1 MSVLVTLFNLSPY
14 LILPGHWIGWLGLA
28 ILCGGTAVLLWRWR
42 RYNHRFGETQWVILL
57 ILGLLTPVT
66 SLFFGLQLPSPGA
79 LPPPGLP
86 IDPQGSALMFFATL
100 PWFLAAGLLG
110 PAAAASLAAFSG
122 LLLGLWNTHSL
133 FTSFEMALFAGIL
146 GLAVSQHFKTWVFR
160 IFRHPMAV
168 AILLIVIYP
177 LLFLVDNTLF
187 FLGISPGTGSV
198 VTSLDYAITHTTAAT
213 LAFVGEIIVA
223 AMFAQILAVALPQKW
238 GQGPPANKTELES
251 FPPERSLEARF
262 FYTMGPLFL
271 MLAIAL
277 IAGGWIVVG
286 NVARQMLRERMALAT
301 QTASDSIQFFL
312 EVGQDLVLQL
322 AYDPALYASSP
333 ETLHQVLQKSFYTLP
348 FFQQLIYLDAQGK
361 IVSRF
366 PAAGYQET
374 NVPLD
379 EAMGIDLALKGVVVQ
394 SYPIPPAEG
403 EQAAQMTFIAAVQ
416 DDNNQVRGVLI
427 GRTNLATNPFT
438 RPVIAALDSMLDVNG
453 EGFLLDENGQ
463 ILYHHSRE
471 LLMSTYSKTV
481 FQDGLHF
488 YDQNAA
494 DGTRHLVLYQ
504 PTVGR
509 PWAVVMS
516 VPARRVQQ
524 IALNIALP
532 LLGIVIVALVIA
544 VILLQLGLHT
554 IITSLQTLAVE
565 ADRITQ
571 GQLDHTLSIERQ
583 DEIGQLRHSFEKMRQ
598 SLKARL
604 DDLKRLLNAS
614 QGIAATLDIRVS
626 VQPILK
632 AALESGASAVR
643 LILDPA
649 IMPELDGIN
658 TSADV
663 FAEAG
668 GDNSASR
675 QSQWCF
681 GLGPDNEL
689 YYYLDDQFLAL
700 MRKKDQ
706 VIITNPYRARVLNFD
721 LDINGKFICPQALA
735 AIALRHENLYFGAF
749 WVAYDQPRQFTN
761 EETGFLRTLASQ
773 AALAASNTRL
783 FLNAEIGRQRLA
795 AILTSTPDPI
805 LVTDQRNRLL
815 LANPAAWQVLGLG
828 LAPEENKPIE
838 EVITQPSLLELLKL
852 PDNRQASGEGGS
864 MRNIPLTMVKNQ
876 TRPYL
881 TPGEEMQSL
890 EVTMPGERVYLATA
904 SSIAM
909 DDQRIGRV
917 CILQDVTHFKALD
930 SLKSEFVSTVS
941 HDLRSP
947 LSLIRGYAT
956 MLEMVGDLNEQQTNY
971 VRKIMGSIE
980 SMACLVNNLLD
991 LGRIEAGVG
1000 LKLSF
1005 NPVKDFL
1012 ETVVGAFQ
1020 LQATQRQIRLSMEL
1034 VPGGV
1039 QIPLMV
1045 EADQALLQQ
1054 ALNNLVENALKYTEQ
1069 SGKVHVRAE
1078 YVPAET
1084 KGPGVLFS
1092 VLDTGIGIAPV
1103 DQVRLFE
1110 KFYRVARRGKG
1121 EQRGTGLGLAIVKS
1135 IAERHAGRVWVE
1147 SQLGKGSAFYLFIPL
1162 KCE

>member
-1 MSVLVTLFNLSPY
+1 MSVLVTLFDLSPY

-28 ILCGGTAVLLWRWR
+28 ILCGGIAVLLWRWR

-86 IDPQGSALMFFATL
+86 IDPQGSALMFFAAL
-100 PWFLAAGLLG
+100 PWFLAAGILG

-168 AILLIVIYP
+168 ALLLVVIYP
-177 LLFLVDNTLF
+177 VLFLVDNTLF
-187 FLGISPGTGSV
+187 FFGISPGTGSV

-213 LAFVGEIIVA
+213 LAFVGEVIVA
-223 AMFAQILAVALPQKW
+223 AMFAQILAVALPQMW
-238 GQGPPANKTELES
+238 GLGSPAYKTELES

-271 MLAIAL
+271 ILAIAL

-322 AYDPALYASSP
+322 AYNPALYASSP
-333 ETLHQVLQKSFYTLP
+333 EALHQVLQKSFYTLP

-438 RPVIAALDSMLDVNG
+438 RPVIATLDSMLDVNG
-453 EGFLLDENGQ
+453 EGFLLDENAQ

-471 LLMSTYSKTV
+471 LLMSTYNGPV

-516 VPARRVQQ
+516 VPARRIQQ

-532 LLGIVIVALVIA
+532 LLGVVIVALVIA
-544 VILLQLGLHT
+544 VILLQLGLHM

-571 GQLDHTLSIERQ
+571 GQLDHALSIERQ
-583 DEIGQLRHSFEKMRQ
+583 DEIGQLRLSFEKMRQ

-604 DDLKRLLNAS
+604 DDLKHLLNVS
-614 QGIAATLDIRVS
+614 QEIAATLDIRES
-626 VQPILK
+626 VQPILE

-643 LILDPA
+643 IILDPA

-658 TSADV
+658 TTADV

-668 GDNSASR
+668 GNNSESR

-689 YYYLDDQFLAL
+689 YFYLDDQFLAL

-706 VIITNPYRARVLNFD
+706 IIITNPYRARVLNFER
-721 LDINGKFICPQALA
+721 DINGKFICPQALVA
-735 AIALRHENLYFGAF
+735 EALRHENLYYGTF

-852 PDNRQASGEGGS
+852 PDDRQASGS
-864 MRNIPLTMVKNQ
+864 
-876 TRPYL
+876 L

-971 VRKIMGSIE
+971 VRKIMGGIE

-1000 LKLSF
+1000 LKLEMVS
-1005 NPVKDFL
+1005 VKDIL
-1012 ETVVGAFQ
+1012 ETVIGAFQ

-1110 KFYRVARRGKG
+1110 KFYRVARRGKV

-1147 SQLGKGSAFYLFIPL
+1147 SQLGKGSAFYLFIPV
-1162 KCE
+1162 KRS